1 MRIVAIAAAVI
12 LGCLIVLW
20 LKLGSRTNV
29 RVPVGDRSECNAV
42 EKLCSLRAGR
52 EFVTVRNLS
61 GPGHCGDPGSLSVL
75 SPSTQVRI
83 LAIRGKQAEAV
94 VVSQSP
100 ENGVNGTAVG
110 CHVWLADLADF
121 H

>member
-29 RVPVGDRSECNAV
+29 RVPVGDRFECNAV

-83 LAIRGKQAEAV
+83 LAIRGKQASTERPWAAV
-94 VVSQSP
+94 SGSP
-100 ENGVNGTAVG
+100 TWRTSINWRTTAY
-110 CHVWLADLADF
+110 
-121 H
+121 